1 MSNIRTYLRT
11 LKQIMGTPPEGMFS
25 HASFM
30 LEYGR
35 EWKADLSSL
44 HGDMPQRLCFMNAT
58 NKMHDHQGLT
68 YVEGYAVHCGL
79 PMEHAWCVDSNG
91 KVIDPTWKP
100 TYQSGEAVPVEAI
113 EYFGI
118 PFKRK
123 YVTRTIITRGY
134 YGVLDNP
141 QEHFP
146 LYRGLVD
153 TDEFLESRRSWAAQ
167 LIEVAV

>member
-1 MSNIRTYLRT
+1 MSNIRLYLRT
-11 LKQIMGTPPEGMFS
+11 LNRVMGTPPNGMFS

-44 HGDMPQRLCFMNAT
+44 HGDMRQGACFSNAT
-58 NKMHDHQGLT
+58 LKMSDNQSLT

-79 PMEHAWCVDSNG
+79 PLEHAWCVDENG

-100 TYQSGEAVPVEAI
+100 TYVNGNAVPEGAI

-123 YVTRTIITRGY
+123 YVLGTIITRGY

-141 QEHFP
+141 QENFP

-167 LIEVAV
+167 LREVI